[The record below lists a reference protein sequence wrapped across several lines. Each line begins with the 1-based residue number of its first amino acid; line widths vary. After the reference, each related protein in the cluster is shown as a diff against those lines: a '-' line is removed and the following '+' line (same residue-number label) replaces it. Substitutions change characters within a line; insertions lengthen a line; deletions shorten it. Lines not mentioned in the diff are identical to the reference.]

1 MRKACT
7 ALLDL
12 MELPPESIGVIVV
25 PLTLGSEHW
34 EDGAGETD
42 EVAAEPVGVAV
53 LLLPLDPEVMH
64 AVG

>member
-1 MRKACT
+1 
-7 ALLDL
+7 
-12 MELPPESIGVIVV
+12 MELPLESVGVIVV

-42 EVAAEPVGVAV
+42 EVAADPVEDAV
-53 LLLPLDPEVMH
+53 LLLPLDPEVTH